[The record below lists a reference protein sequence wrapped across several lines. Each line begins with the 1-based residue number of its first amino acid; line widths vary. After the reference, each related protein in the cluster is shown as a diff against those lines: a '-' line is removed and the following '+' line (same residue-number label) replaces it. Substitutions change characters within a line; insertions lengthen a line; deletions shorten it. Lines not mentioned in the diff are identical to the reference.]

1 MAITKSLK
9 ENLKKY
15 HINLPID
22 KRTKAFRDVFVRFAD
37 MIEYEEYLRGS
48 VRDEKVNEKRQ
59 LTIRTRNIKKYNKYQ
74 KPILEQKRQNLA
86 ASKIQVEFARNK
98 LFRTIPTT
106 VWSSYF
112 KYRLN
117 EIRGLSE
124 EQYFFLIGSEL
135 TDKTTYFTIE
145 DFRKFF
151 NFYKISM
158 FLQKKL

>member
-1 MAITKSLK
+1 MAITKSQK

-117 EIRGLSE
+117 EIRGLSK
-124 EQYFFLIGSEL
+124 EQYFSLVVTEQA
-135 TDKTTYFTIE
+135 DK
-145 DFRKFF
+145 
-151 NFYKISM
+151 
-158 FLQKKL
+158 